1 MLDPK
6 GLVFTPLPYEI
17 YTSYKRE
24 AKTISPIAVDAE
36 LDVAVILGAMPQPAL
51 AHMVTGSYFAVLG
64 TPAGVGRTLVA
75 ADDRGDGTP
84 VVVSHGFWERHFG
97 ASHSAIG
104 RTVFVDGEPFIVVG
118 VMLPG
123 FFGASLDSPADLWIP
138 LASEKR
144 ISTVPLESS
153 NSDRSFDILGR
164 LKAGVTLP
172 QAQAEFRTAL
182 AIMITSRP
190 DLGAW
195 FWRGTVEPIARRAT
209 WTHDKLSRFLLLL
222 LGAVG
227 LTFAI
232 LCSNVAGLFLARA
245 ARRQRETALR
255 ISLGATRL
263 QLLTERV
270 QETWPLAVLG
280 AAVGIVLGSAAGP
293 LLLRFVPVGQAPLPI
308 SLRPNLSVIGISA
321 AIAVGVSIVFGSA
334 AAWLPSQMNL
344 FLALRGGASGT
355 RLGALSRGLVLAQ
368 IGLATALV
376 FGAGLLGRTLSRLAA
391 ADPGFNRDH
400 VAVFTL
406 DTAMGGLQALPAHFP
421 DRLLDSVRS
430 LQGVRDAAL
439 ASMELMQGRGFVI
452 SVAPAG
458 SRLQTEVFMNT
469 SVNAVSPS
477 YFKTLGI
484 PLFLGRRLS
493 AQDDRRKNPT
503 PVVVSAAF
511 ARFLFPHEPPLGRLF
526 GHGKLGDTAK
536 ADYEIVGIIG
546 DAKYRSMRESPPPT
560 FYMPLTQRL
569 DSNASFVLYVRTA
582 GPPNQIVAAVRSAL
596 FGIDP
601 QLPFAKVETMSGLL
615 AHSVWQERLLAFLTS
630 ILGGLAL
637 LLSATAIYG
646 VLAFEV
652 SRRTREI
659 AIRLAVG
666 AETKDV
672 ASLVARSIGFTVL
685 LGLAAGLLA
694 CFGLG
699 HLLQT

>member
-1 MLDPK
+1 
-6 GLVFTPLPYEI
+6 
-17 YTSYKRE
+17 
-24 AKTISPIAVDAE
+24 
-36 LDVAVILGAMPQPAL
+36 
-51 AHMVTGSYFAVLG
+51 
-64 TPAGVGRTLVA
+64 
-75 ADDRGDGTP
+75 
-84 VVVSHGFWERHFG
+84 
-97 ASHSAIG
+97 
-104 RTVFVDGEPFIVVG
+104 
-118 VMLPG
+118 
-123 FFGASLDSPADLWIP
+123 
-138 LASEKR
+138 
-144 ISTVPLESS
+144 
-153 NSDRSFDILGR
+153 
-164 LKAGVTLP
+164 
-172 QAQAEFRTAL
+172 
-182 AIMITSRP
+182 
-190 DLGAW
+190 
-195 FWRGTVEPIARRAT
+195 
-209 WTHDKLSRFLLLL
+209 
-222 LGAVG
+222 
-227 LTFAI
+227 
-232 LCSNVAGLFLARA
+232 
-245 ARRQRETALR
+245 
-255 ISLGATRL
+255 
-263 QLLTERV
+263 
-270 QETWPLAVLG
+270 
-280 AAVGIVLGSAAGP
+280 
-293 LLLRFVPVGQAPLPI
+293 
-308 SLRPNLSVIGISA
+308 
-321 AIAVGVSIVFGSA
+321 
-334 AAWLPSQMNL
+334 
-344 FLALRGGASGT
+344 
-355 RLGALSRGLVLAQ
+355 
-368 IGLATALV
+368 
-376 FGAGLLGRTLSRLAA
+376 
-391 ADPGFNRDH
+391 
-400 VAVFTL
+400 
-406 DTAMGGLQALPAHFP
+406 
-421 DRLLDSVRS
+421 
-430 LQGVRDAAL
+430 
-439 ASMELMQGRGFVI
+439 
-452 SVAPAG
+452 
-458 SRLQTEVFMNT
+458 MNT